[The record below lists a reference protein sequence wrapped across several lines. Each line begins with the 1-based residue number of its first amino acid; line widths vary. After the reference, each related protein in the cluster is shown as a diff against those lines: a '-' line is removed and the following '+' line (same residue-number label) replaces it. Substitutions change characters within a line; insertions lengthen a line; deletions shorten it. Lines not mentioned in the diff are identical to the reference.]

1 MSQFRSYDT
10 GMFNRDWLMDIKT
23 TPIDL
28 TGGEDER
35 SERDARLEAAA
46 QEETKVQTEEEE
58 DRSDSES
65 LTAGRRPKKTQPKPK
80 VVVARRK

>member
-10 GMFNRDWLMDIKT
+10 GMFNRDWLKDTNT

-46 QEETKVQTEEEE
+46 QEETKVQTEEE

-65 LTAGRRPKKTQPKPK
+65 LTAGRRPKKTLPKPK